1 MEDAFY
7 FGQGRLVSYNRFSDD
22 NGDGTNV
29 NEKKKRAKAAKAAK
43 AALYKML
50 SSGLSGISNFQMY
63 NKSILRYKANDATE
77 LL

>member
-7 FGQGRLVSYNRFSDD
+7 FGQGRLISYNRFSDD

-29 NEKKKRAKAAKAAK
+29 NVKNKAAK

-50 SSGLSGISNFQMY
+50 SPLLSSISNFQMY

-77 LL
+77 SL

>member
-1 MEDAFY
+1 MDDAFY

-29 NEKKKRAKAAKAAK
+29 NVKKNGAKAAK

-50 SSGLSGISNFQMY
+50 SPLLSSISNFQMY
-63 NKSILRYKANDATE
+63 NKSILRYKANDVTE

>member
-29 NEKKKRAKAAKAAK
+29 NEKKKAAK
-43 AALYKML
+43 AALYKM
-50 SSGLSGISNFQMY
+50 LSGISNFQMY
-63 NKSILRYKANDATE
+63 NKSILRYKVNDATE

>member
-22 NGDGTNV
+22 NSDETNV
-29 NEKKKRAKAAKAAK
+29 NVKKKGAKAAK

-50 SSGLSGISNFQMY
+50 SPLLSGISNFQMY
-63 NKSILRYKANDATE
+63 NKSILRYKANDTTE

>member
-7 FGQGRLVSYNRFSDD
+7 FGQGRLVSYNRFPDDND

-29 NEKKKRAKAAKAAK
+29 NEKKKAAK

-50 SSGLSGISNFQMY
+50 SPLLSSISNFQMY

-77 LL
+77 SL